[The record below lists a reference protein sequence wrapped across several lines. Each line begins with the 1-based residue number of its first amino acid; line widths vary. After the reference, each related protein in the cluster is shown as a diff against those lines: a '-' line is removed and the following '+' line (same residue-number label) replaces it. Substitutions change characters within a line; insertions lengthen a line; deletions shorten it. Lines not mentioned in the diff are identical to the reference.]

1 MLPRLDALLE
11 AHLAQRLAHHGR
23 RRHRLGLPL
32 LRAHNLPSVA
42 SKAVKTG
49 GKARLNTRLFDNNRR
64 RLDDDERRGS
74 AQQLY
79 IDNPIAP
86 PPQYC

>member
-1 MLPRLDALLE
+1 VLPRLDALLE

-42 SKAVKTG
+42 SKAVKTRC
-49 GKARLNTRLFDNNRR
+49 KARLFDNNRR